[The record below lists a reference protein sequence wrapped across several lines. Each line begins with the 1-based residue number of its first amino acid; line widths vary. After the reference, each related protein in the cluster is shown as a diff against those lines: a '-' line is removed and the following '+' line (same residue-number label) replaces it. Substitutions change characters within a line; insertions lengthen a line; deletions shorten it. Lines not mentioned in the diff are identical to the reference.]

1 MSKNVEHLTG
11 MFKRKESRRNVIKW
25 AVVSMAGLAPF
36 LAPKSAWASQPTD
49 AVRHAMLTVFKDQE
63 AARTVGEKYLIDHV
77 EDNDAVRL
85 TEALFGQNPGR
96 LSPRSLRR
104 TLNQQ
109 RQDDFAADQY
119 VLVDNWVLA
128 RSEARACALVAL
140 L

>member
-1 MSKNVEHLTG
+1 MD
-11 MFKRKESRRNVIKW
+11 MFGRKEKRRDVLKW
-25 AVVSMAGLAPF
+25 AAVSMASFVPL
-36 LAPKSAWASQPTD
+36 LSPKDTFASQPTD

-63 AARTVGEKYLIDHV
+63 AARAVGERYLADHP
-77 EDNDAVRL
+77 EDNDALRL
-85 TEALFGQNPGR
+85 TETLFGENPGR

-104 TLNQQ
+104 TMNQQ
-109 RQDDFAADQY
+109 RQDDFAADRY